1 MFEDKVLIVEL
12 LPKDGLA
19 PCAVVV
25 REVAALAHELGDNPV
40 EAASLKAKALLVGA
54 QASEILWCRERKR
67 YRGQEIKE
75 SRSSDRGVTVLR
87 VPRQTRKG
95 ATEAASK
102 MLGAVGPTDSPSQ
115 AAATT

>member
-25 REVAALAHELGDNPV
+25 REVTALAHELGDNPV

-75 SRSSDRGVTVLR
+75 SRSSGRGVTVPPKLPAR
-87 VPRQTRKG
+87 C
-95 ATEAASK
+95 
-102 MLGAVGPTDSPSQ
+102 
-115 AAATT
+115 